1 MMTQVIKPRQKL
13 TNQQAVLLSKLGASP
28 VANLVYE
35 LDLVQGIGI
44 EDVVYIIPKGKV
56 DGELDAEFVM
66 LSELSPASMQMAL
79 RSNKQVV
86 KALRDMYP
94 EVDKAADGMLTS
106 ITEVLRADDFNIAS
120 LLPMLAPLMSS
131 NNKDDQDNES
141 VVTLKLAEVK
151 LIPGEASAMMS
162 PALEAKLKQMTDRVA
177 REGSSV
183 IVNAKP
189 TMVSLLK
196 TKVMENPVLLGQLM
210 GKLGGQGKS
219 AQGGSPATTF

>member
-1 MMTQVIKPRQKL
+1 M
-13 TNQQAVLLSKLGASP
+13 LSKLGASP

-44 EDVVYIIPKGKV
+44 EDVVYIIPKGKI
-56 DGELDAEFVM
+56 DGELDAEFVT

-120 LLPMLAPLMSS
+120 LLPMLAPLMSG

-141 VVTLKLAEVK
+141 VVTLKLAEVRS
-151 LIPGEASAMMS
+151 IPGEAAAMMS
-162 PALEAKLKQMTDRVA
+162 PALEAKLRQMTDRLA
-177 REGSSV
+177 EEGSSV
-183 IVNAKP
+183 NVNAKP

-196 TKVMENPVLLGQLM
+196 IKVMENPVLLGQLM
-210 GKLGGQGKS
+210 GKLGGPGKP

>member
-1 MMTQVIKPRQKL
+1 M
-13 TNQQAVLLSKLGASP
+13 LSKLGASP

-56 DGELDAEFVM
+56 DGELDAEFVT

-120 LLPMLAPLMSS
+120 LLPMLAPLMSG

-141 VVTLKLAEVK
+141 VVTLKLAEVR
-151 LIPGEASAMMS
+151 LIPGEAAAMMS
-162 PALEAKLKQMTDRVA
+162 PALEAKLRQMTDRVA
-177 REGSSV
+177 EEGSSV
-183 IVNAKP
+183 NVNAKP

-196 TKVMENPVLLGQLM
+196 IKVMENPVLLGQLM
-210 GKLGGQGKS
+210 GKLGGPGKPV
-219 AQGGSPATTF
+219 QGGSPATTF